1 MNPETPVDVAGPT
14 SGLVDVAHDAAPDA
28 EAVAAPV
35 ATPVAVPIAATE
47 QLPPQRVRN
56 ASLQV
61 LAVLASLY
69 ALRAA
74 SAVVIPLLLG
84 MMISYA
90 LSPLVN
96 RLQRLHLPRAIGA
109 GLLLGLMGAG
119 LGWTA
124 YAMSDDAAALVE
136 SLPEAAQK
144 VRDAMRDYRGQT
156 ESTID
161 KVQRAASRLEEAA
174 QAGTAAPA
182 AAPRGVTRVAIERGR
197 FDVKDYL
204 LRGTL
209 GLAASA
215 AQTALALLIAYFLM
229 VSGNDFR
236 RKMVK
241 LAGPA
246 FGQKRV
252 TVQVLD
258 EIGEQIRR
266 YLLVQLFTSALVGL
280 ATGLAFMALG
290 LERPAVWGAVALVT
304 NFVPY
309 AGPLVMAVAAS
320 LVAFV
325 QFGNLQMALLVP
337 AVAMAVHA
345 VLASLL
351 APWLT
356 SRTSRLN
363 AVAVVVGVLAF
374 GALWGSWGL
383 LLGVPILA
391 AVKAVCD
398 RVEDFQAIG
407 ELLGP

>member
-1 MNPETPVDVAGPT
+1 MNPEMPVGVADTTAGP
-14 SGLVDVAHDAAPDA
+14 ADAAVDHA
-28 EAVAAPV
+28 LDAVAVGVPV
-35 ATPVAVPIAATE
+35 TIVEPLP
-47 QLPPQRVRN
+47 LPPQRVRN
-56 ASLQV
+56 ASLRV

-69 ALRAA
+69 ALHAA

-84 MMISYA
+84 LIISYA

-96 RLQRLHLPRAIGA
+96 RLQRVHLPRAIGA

-119 LGWTA
+119 LGWTG

-136 SLPEAAQK
+136 SLPGAAQK
-144 VRDAMRDYRGQT
+144 VRDSMRNYRGQS

-174 QAGTAAPA
+174 QVGTAAPA

-209 GLAASA
+209 GLVATA
-215 AQTALALLIAYFLM
+215 AQAALALLIAYFLM
-229 VSGNDFR
+229 VSGSDFR
-236 RKMVK
+236 RKMVR
-241 LAGPA
+241 LAGPE

-258 EIGEQIRR
+258 EISEQIRR
-266 YLLVQLFTSALVGL
+266 YLLVQLFTSAMVGL

-290 LERPAVWGAVALVT
+290 LERPAVWGVVAFVT

-325 QFGNLQMALLVP
+325 QFGNVQMALLVP
-337 AVAMAVHA
+337 AAAMGVHA
-345 VLASLL
+345 VFANMLT
-351 APWLT
+351 PWLT

-363 AVAVVVGVLAF
+363 AVAVVVGMLGF

>member
-1 MNPETPVDVAGPT
+1 MNPEMPVGVADTTAGP
-14 SGLVDVAHDAAPDA
+14 ADAAVDHA
-28 EAVAAPV
+28 LDAVA
-35 ATPVAVPIAATE
+35 VAVPVTIVE
-47 QLPPQRVRN
+47 PLPLPPQRVRN
-56 ASLQV
+56 ASLRV

-69 ALRAA
+69 ALHAA

-84 MMISYA
+84 LIISYA

-96 RLQRLHLPRAIGA
+96 RLQRVHLPRAIGA

-119 LGWTA
+119 LGWTG

-136 SLPEAAQK
+136 SLPDAAQK
-144 VRDAMRDYRGQT
+144 VRDSMRNYRGQS

-174 QAGTAAPA
+174 QVGTAAPA

-209 GLAASA
+209 GLVATA
-215 AQTALALLIAYFLM
+215 AQAALALLIAYFLM
-229 VSGNDFR
+229 VSGSDFR
-236 RKMVK
+236 RKMVR
-241 LAGPA
+241 LAGPE

-258 EIGEQIRR
+258 EISEQIRR
-266 YLLVQLFTSALVGL
+266 YLLVQLFTSAMVGL

-290 LERPAVWGAVALVT
+290 LERPAVWGVVAFVT

-325 QFGNLQMALLVP
+325 QFGNVQMALLVP
-337 AVAMAVHA
+337 AAAMGVHA
-345 VLASLL
+345 VFANMLT
-351 APWLT
+351 PWLT

-363 AVAVVVGVLAF
+363 AVAVVVGMLGF

>member
-1 MNPETPVDVAGPT
+1 MNPEMPVGVADTTAGP
-14 SGLVDVAHDAAPDA
+14 ADAAVDHA
-28 EAVAAPV
+28 LDAVAVGVPV
-35 ATPVAVPIAATE
+35 TIVEP
-47 QLPPQRVRN
+47 LPPQRVRN
-56 ASLQV
+56 ASLRV

-69 ALRAA
+69 ALHAA

-84 MMISYA
+84 LIISYA

-96 RLQRLHLPRAIGA
+96 RLQRVHLPRAIGA

-119 LGWTA
+119 LGWTG

-136 SLPEAAQK
+136 SLPDAAQK
-144 VRDAMRDYRGQT
+144 VRDSMRNYRGQS

-174 QAGTAAPA
+174 QVGTAAPA

-209 GLAASA
+209 GLVATA
-215 AQTALALLIAYFLM
+215 AQAALALLIAYFLM
-229 VSGNDFR
+229 VSGSDFR
-236 RKMVK
+236 RKMVR
-241 LAGPA
+241 LAGPE

-258 EIGEQIRR
+258 EISEQIRR
-266 YLLVQLFTSALVGL
+266 YLLVQLFTSAMVGL

-290 LERPAVWGAVALVT
+290 LERPAVWGVVAFVT

-325 QFGNLQMALLVP
+325 QFGNVQMALLVP
-337 AVAMAVHA
+337 AAAMGVHA
-345 VLASLL
+345 VFANMLT
-351 APWLT
+351 PWLT

-363 AVAVVVGVLAF
+363 AVAVVVGMLGF

-391 AVKAVCD
+391 AVKVVCD

>member
-1 MNPETPVDVAGPT
+1 MNPEMPVGVADTTAGP
-14 SGLVDVAHDAAPDA
+14 ADAAVDHA
-28 EAVAAPV
+28 LDAVAVGVPV
-35 ATPVAVPIAATE
+35 TIVEPLP
-47 QLPPQRVRN
+47 LPPQRVRN
-56 ASLQV
+56 ASLRV

-69 ALRAA
+69 ALHAA

-84 MMISYA
+84 LIISYA

-96 RLQRLHLPRAIGA
+96 RLQRVHLPRAIGA

-119 LGWTA
+119 LGWTG

-136 SLPEAAQK
+136 SLPDAAQK
-144 VRDAMRDYRGQT
+144 VRDSMRNYRGQS

-174 QAGTAAPA
+174 QVGTAAPA

-209 GLAASA
+209 GLVATA
-215 AQTALALLIAYFLM
+215 AQAALALLIAYFLM
-229 VSGNDFR
+229 VSGSDFR
-236 RKMVK
+236 RKMVR
-241 LAGPA
+241 LAGPE

-258 EIGEQIRR
+258 EISEQIRR
-266 YLLVQLFTSALVGL
+266 YLLVQLFTSAMVGL

-290 LERPAVWGAVALVT
+290 LERPAVWGVVAFVT

-325 QFGNLQMALLVP
+325 QFGNVQMALLVP
-337 AVAMAVHA
+337 AAAMGVHA
-345 VLASLL
+345 VFANMLT
-351 APWLT
+351 PWLT

-363 AVAVVVGVLAF
+363 AVAVVVGMLGF

>member
-1 MNPETPVDVAGPT
+1 MNPEMPVGVADTTAGP
-14 SGLVDVAHDAAPDA
+14 ADAAVDHA
-28 EAVAAPV
+28 LDAVAVGVPV
-35 ATPVAVPIAATE
+35 TIVEP
-47 QLPPQRVRN
+47 LPAQRVRN
-56 ASLQV
+56 ASLRV

-69 ALRAA
+69 ALHAA

-84 MMISYA
+84 LIISYA

-96 RLQRLHLPRAIGA
+96 RLQRVHLPRAIGA

-119 LGWTA
+119 LGWTG

-136 SLPEAAQK
+136 SLPDAAQK
-144 VRDAMRDYRGQT
+144 VRDSMRNYRGQS

-174 QAGTAAPA
+174 QVGTAAPA

-209 GLAASA
+209 GLVATA
-215 AQTALALLIAYFLM
+215 AQAALALLIAYFLM
-229 VSGNDFR
+229 VSGSDFR
-236 RKMVK
+236 RKMVR
-241 LAGPA
+241 LAGPE

-258 EIGEQIRR
+258 EISEQIRR
-266 YLLVQLFTSALVGL
+266 YLLVQLFTSAMVGL

-290 LERPAVWGAVALVT
+290 LERPAVWGVVAFVT

-325 QFGNLQMALLVP
+325 QFGNVQMALLVP
-337 AVAMAVHA
+337 AAAMGVHA
-345 VLASLL
+345 VFANMLT
-351 APWLT
+351 PWLT

-363 AVAVVVGVLAF
+363 AVAVVVGMLGF

>member
-1 MNPETPVDVAGPT
+1 MNPEMPVGVADTTAGP
-14 SGLVDVAHDAAPDA
+14 ADAAVDHA
-28 EAVAAPV
+28 LDAVAVGVPV
-35 ATPVAVPIAATE
+35 TIVEP
-47 QLPPQRVRN
+47 LPAQRVRN
-56 ASLQV
+56 ASLRV

-69 ALRAA
+69 ALHAA

-84 MMISYA
+84 LIISYA

-96 RLQRLHLPRAIGA
+96 RLQRVHLPRAIGA

-119 LGWTA
+119 LGWTG

-136 SLPEAAQK
+136 SLPGAAQK
-144 VRDAMRDYRGQT
+144 VRDSMRNYRGQS

-174 QAGTAAPA
+174 QVGTAAPA

-209 GLAASA
+209 GLVATA
-215 AQTALALLIAYFLM
+215 AQAALALLIAYFLM
-229 VSGNDFR
+229 VSGSDFR
-236 RKMVK
+236 RKMVR
-241 LAGPA
+241 LAGPE

-258 EIGEQIRR
+258 EISEQIRR
-266 YLLVQLFTSALVGL
+266 YLLVQLFTSAMVGL
-280 ATGLAFMALG
+280 ATGLAFMAVG
-290 LERPAVWGAVALVT
+290 LERPAVWGVVAFVT

-325 QFGNLQMALLVP
+325 QFGNVQMALLVP
-337 AVAMAVHA
+337 AAAMGVHA
-345 VLASLL
+345 VFANMLT
-351 APWLT
+351 PWLT

-363 AVAVVVGVLAF
+363 AVAVVVGMLGF

>member
-1 MNPETPVDVAGPT
+1 MNPEMPVGVADTTAGP
-14 SGLVDVAHDAAPDA
+14 ADAAVDHA
-28 EAVAAPV
+28 LDAVAVGVPV
-35 ATPVAVPIAATE
+35 TIVEP
-47 QLPPQRVRN
+47 LPPQRVRN
-56 ASLQV
+56 ASLRV

-69 ALRAA
+69 ALHAA

-84 MMISYA
+84 LIISYA

-96 RLQRLHLPRAIGA
+96 RLQRVHLPRAIGA

-119 LGWTA
+119 LGWTG

-136 SLPEAAQK
+136 SLPDAAQK
-144 VRDAMRDYRGQT
+144 VRDSMRNYRGQS

-174 QAGTAAPA
+174 QVGTAAPA

-209 GLAASA
+209 GLVATA
-215 AQTALALLIAYFLM
+215 AQAALALLIAYFLM
-229 VSGNDFR
+229 VSGSDFR
-236 RKMVK
+236 RKMVR
-241 LAGPA
+241 LAGPE

-258 EIGEQIRR
+258 EISEQIRR
-266 YLLVQLFTSALVGL
+266 YLLVQLFTSAMVGL
-280 ATGLAFMALG
+280 ATGLAFMAVG
-290 LERPAVWGAVALVT
+290 LERPAVWGVVAFVT

-325 QFGNLQMALLVP
+325 QFGNVQMALLVP
-337 AVAMAVHA
+337 AAAMGVHA
-345 VLASLL
+345 VFANMLT
-351 APWLT
+351 PWLT

-363 AVAVVVGVLAF
+363 AVAVVVGMLGF

>member
-1 MNPETPVDVAGPT
+1 MNPEMPVGVADTTAGP
-14 SGLVDVAHDAAPDA
+14 ADAAVDHA
-28 EAVAAPV
+28 LDAVAVGVPV
-35 ATPVAVPIAATE
+35 TIVEPLPLP
-47 QLPPQRVRN
+47 LPPQRVRN
-56 ASLQV
+56 ASLRV

-69 ALRAA
+69 ALHAA

-84 MMISYA
+84 LIISYA

-96 RLQRLHLPRAIGA
+96 RLQRVHLPRAIGA

-119 LGWTA
+119 LGWTG

-136 SLPEAAQK
+136 SLPGAAQK
-144 VRDAMRDYRGQT
+144 VRDSMRNYRGQS

-174 QAGTAAPA
+174 QVGTAAPA

-209 GLAASA
+209 GLVATA
-215 AQTALALLIAYFLM
+215 AQAALALLIAYFLM
-229 VSGNDFR
+229 VSGSDFR
-236 RKMVK
+236 RKMVR
-241 LAGPA
+241 LAGPE

-258 EIGEQIRR
+258 EISEQIRR
-266 YLLVQLFTSALVGL
+266 YLLVQLFTSAMVGL
-280 ATGLAFMALG
+280 ATGLAFMAVG
-290 LERPAVWGAVALVT
+290 LERPAVWGVVAFVT

-325 QFGNLQMALLVP
+325 QFGNVQMALLVP
-337 AVAMAVHA
+337 AAAMGVHA
-345 VLASLL
+345 VFANMLT
-351 APWLT
+351 PWLT

-363 AVAVVVGVLAF
+363 AVAVVVGMLGF

>member
-1 MNPETPVDVAGPT
+1 MNPEMPGGVAGT
-14 SGLVDVAHDAAPDA
+14 TAGLTDAAVDDA
-28 EAVAAPV
+28 LDAVPV
-35 ATPVAVPIAATE
+35 AILEPLP
-47 QLPPQRVRN
+47 LPPQRVRN
-56 ASLQV
+56 ASLRV

-69 ALRAA
+69 ALHAA

-84 MMISYA
+84 LIISYA

-109 GLLLGLMGAG
+109 GLLLVLMGAG
-119 LGWTA
+119 LGWTG

-136 SLPEAAQK
+136 SLPDAAQK
-144 VRDAMRDYRGQT
+144 VRDAMRNYRGQS

-174 QAGTAAPA
+174 QVGTAAPA

-209 GLAASA
+209 GLAATA
-215 AQTALALLIAYFLM
+215 AQAALALLIAYFLM
-229 VSGNDFR
+229 VSGNEFR
-236 RKMVK
+236 RKMVR
-241 LAGPA
+241 LAGPE

-258 EIGEQIRR
+258 EISEQIRR

-280 ATGLAFMALG
+280 ATGLVFMALG
-290 LERPAVWGAVALVT
+290 LERPAVWGTVAFVT

-309 AGPLVMAVAAS
+309 AGPLVMAMAAS

-325 QFGNLQMALLVP
+325 QFGNVQMALLVS
-337 AVAMAVHA
+337 AAAIGVHA
-345 VLASLL
+345 VFANMLT
-351 APWLT
+351 PWLT

-363 AVAVVVGVLAF
+363 AVAVVVGMLGF

>member
-1 MNPETPVDVAGPT
+1 MNPEMPVGVADTTAGP
-14 SGLVDVAHDAAPDA
+14 ADAAVDHA
-28 EAVAAPV
+28 LDAVAVGVPV
-35 ATPVAVPIAATE
+35 TIVEP
-47 QLPPQRVRN
+47 LPPQRVRN
-56 ASLQV
+56 ASLRV

-69 ALRAA
+69 ALHAA

-84 MMISYA
+84 LIISYA

-96 RLQRLHLPRAIGA
+96 RLQRVHLPRAIGA

-119 LGWTA
+119 LGWTG

-136 SLPEAAQK
+136 SLPDAAQK
-144 VRDAMRDYRGQT
+144 VRDSMRNYRGQS

-174 QAGTAAPA
+174 QVGTAAPA

-209 GLAASA
+209 GLVATA
-215 AQTALALLIAYFLM
+215 AQAALALLIAYFLM
-229 VSGNDFR
+229 VSGSDFR
-236 RKMVK
+236 RKMVR
-241 LAGPA
+241 LAGPE

-258 EIGEQIRR
+258 EISEQIRR
-266 YLLVQLFTSALVGL
+266 YLLVQLFTSAMVGL

-290 LERPAVWGAVALVT
+290 LERPAVWGVVAFVT

-325 QFGNLQMALLVP
+325 QFGNVQMALLVP
-337 AVAMAVHA
+337 AAAMGVHA
-345 VLASLL
+345 VFANMLT
-351 APWLT
+351 PWLT

-363 AVAVVVGVLAF
+363 AVAVVVGMLAF

-391 AVKAVCD
+391 AVKVVCD

>member
-1 MNPETPVDVAGPT
+1 MNPEMPVGVADTTAGP
-14 SGLVDVAHDAAPDA
+14 ADAAVDHA
-28 EAVAAPV
+28 LDAVAVGVPV
-35 ATPVAVPIAATE
+35 TIVEP
-47 QLPPQRVRN
+47 LPPQRVRN
-56 ASLQV
+56 ASLRV

-69 ALRAA
+69 ALHAA

-84 MMISYA
+84 LIISYA

-96 RLQRLHLPRAIGA
+96 RLQRVHLPRAIGA

-119 LGWTA
+119 LGWTG

-136 SLPEAAQK
+136 SLPDAAQK
-144 VRDAMRDYRGQT
+144 VRDSMRNYRGQS

-174 QAGTAAPA
+174 QVGTAAPA

-209 GLAASA
+209 GLVATA
-215 AQTALALLIAYFLM
+215 AQAALALLIAYFLM
-229 VSGNDFR
+229 VSGSDFR
-236 RKMVK
+236 RKMVR
-241 LAGPA
+241 LAGPE

-258 EIGEQIRR
+258 EISEQIRR
-266 YLLVQLFTSALVGL
+266 YLLVQLFTSAMVGL

-290 LERPAVWGAVALVT
+290 LERPAVWGIVAFVT

-325 QFGNLQMALLVP
+325 QFGNVQMALLVP
-337 AVAMAVHA
+337 AAAMGVHA
-345 VLASLL
+345 VFANMLT
-351 APWLT
+351 PWLT

-363 AVAVVVGVLAF
+363 AVAVVVGMLGF

-391 AVKAVCD
+391 AVKVVCD

>member
-1 MNPETPVDVAGPT
+1 MNPEMPVGVADTTAGP
-14 SGLVDVAHDAAPDA
+14 ADAAVDHA
-28 EAVAAPV
+28 LDAVAVGVPV
-35 ATPVAVPIAATE
+35 TIVEP
-47 QLPPQRVRN
+47 LPPQRVRN
-56 ASLQV
+56 ASLRV

-69 ALRAA
+69 ALHAA

-84 MMISYA
+84 LIISYA

-96 RLQRLHLPRAIGA
+96 RLQRVHLPRAIGA

-119 LGWTA
+119 LGWTG

-136 SLPEAAQK
+136 SLPDAAQK
-144 VRDAMRDYRGQT
+144 VRDSMRNYRGQS

-174 QAGTAAPA
+174 QVGTAAPA

-209 GLAASA
+209 GLVATA
-215 AQTALALLIAYFLM
+215 AQAALALLIAYFLM
-229 VSGNDFR
+229 VSGSDFR
-236 RKMVK
+236 RKMVR
-241 LAGPA
+241 LAGPE

-258 EIGEQIRR
+258 EISEQIRR
-266 YLLVQLFTSALVGL
+266 YLLVQLFTSAMVGL

-290 LERPAVWGAVALVT
+290 LERPAVWGIVAFVT

-325 QFGNLQMALLVP
+325 QFGNVQMALLVP
-337 AVAMAVHA
+337 AAAMGVHA
-345 VLASLL
+345 VFANMLT
-351 APWLT
+351 PWLT

-363 AVAVVVGVLAF
+363 AVAVVVGMLGF

>member
-1 MNPETPVDVAGPT
+1 MNPEMPVGVADTTAGP
-14 SGLVDVAHDAAPDA
+14 ADAAVDHA
-28 EAVAAPV
+28 LDAVAVGVPV
-35 ATPVAVPIAATE
+35 TIVEPLPLP
-47 QLPPQRVRN
+47 LPPQRVRN
-56 ASLQV
+56 ASLRV

-69 ALRAA
+69 ALHAA

-84 MMISYA
+84 LIISYA

-96 RLQRLHLPRAIGA
+96 RLQRVHLPRAIGA

-119 LGWTA
+119 LGWTG

-136 SLPEAAQK
+136 SLPGAAQK
-144 VRDAMRDYRGQT
+144 VRDSMRNYRGQS

-174 QAGTAAPA
+174 QVGTAAPA

-209 GLAASA
+209 GLVATA
-215 AQTALALLIAYFLM
+215 AQAALALLIAYFLM
-229 VSGNDFR
+229 VSGSDFR
-236 RKMVK
+236 RKMVR
-241 LAGPA
+241 LAGPE

-258 EIGEQIRR
+258 EISEQIRR
-266 YLLVQLFTSALVGL
+266 YLLVQLFTSAMVGL
-280 ATGLAFMALG
+280 ATGLAFMVVG
-290 LERPAVWGAVALVT
+290 LERPAVWGVVAFVT

-325 QFGNLQMALLVP
+325 QFGNVQMALLVP
-337 AVAMAVHA
+337 AAAMGVHA
-345 VLASLL
+345 VFANMLT
-351 APWLT
+351 PWLT

-363 AVAVVVGVLAF
+363 AVAVVVGMLGF

>member
-1 MNPETPVDVAGPT
+1 MNPEMPVGVADTTAGP
-14 SGLVDVAHDAAPDA
+14 ADAAVDHA
-28 EAVAAPV
+28 LDAVAVGVPV
-35 ATPVAVPIAATE
+35 TIVEPLP
-47 QLPPQRVRN
+47 LPPQRVRN
-56 ASLQV
+56 ASLRV

-69 ALRAA
+69 ALHAA

-84 MMISYA
+84 LIISYA

-96 RLQRLHLPRAIGA
+96 RLQRVHLPRAIGA

-119 LGWTA
+119 LGWTG

-136 SLPEAAQK
+136 SLPDAAQK
-144 VRDAMRDYRGQT
+144 VRDSMRNYRGQS

-174 QAGTAAPA
+174 QVGTAAPA

-209 GLAASA
+209 GLVATA
-215 AQTALALLIAYFLM
+215 AQAALALLIAYFLM
-229 VSGNDFR
+229 VSGSDFR
-236 RKMVK
+236 RKMVR
-241 LAGPA
+241 LAGPE

-258 EIGEQIRR
+258 EISEQIRR
-266 YLLVQLFTSALVGL
+266 YLLVQLFTSAMVGL
-280 ATGLAFMALG
+280 ATGLAFMAVG
-290 LERPAVWGAVALVT
+290 LERPAVWGVVAFVT

-325 QFGNLQMALLVP
+325 QFGNVQMALLVP
-337 AVAMAVHA
+337 AAAMGVHA
-345 VLASLL
+345 VFANMLT
-351 APWLT
+351 PWLT

-363 AVAVVVGVLAF
+363 AVAVVVGMLGF

>member
-1 MNPETPVDVAGPT
+1 MNPEMPVGVADTTAGP
-14 SGLVDVAHDAAPDA
+14 ADAAVDHA
-28 EAVAAPV
+28 LDAVAVGVPV
-35 ATPVAVPIAATE
+35 TIVEP
-47 QLPPQRVRN
+47 LPPQRVRN
-56 ASLQV
+56 ASLRV

-69 ALRAA
+69 ALHAA

-84 MMISYA
+84 LIISYA

-96 RLQRLHLPRAIGA
+96 RLQRVHLPRAIGA

-119 LGWTA
+119 LGWTG

-136 SLPEAAQK
+136 SLPDAAQK
-144 VRDAMRDYRGQT
+144 VRDSMRNYRGQS

-174 QAGTAAPA
+174 QVGTAAPA

-209 GLAASA
+209 GLVATA
-215 AQTALALLIAYFLM
+215 AQAALALLIAYFLM
-229 VSGNDFR
+229 VSGSDFR
-236 RKMVK
+236 RKMVR
-241 LAGPA
+241 LAGPE

-258 EIGEQIRR
+258 EISEQIRR
-266 YLLVQLFTSALVGL
+266 YLLVQLFTSAMVGL

-290 LERPAVWGAVALVT
+290 LERPAVWGVVAFVT

-325 QFGNLQMALLVP
+325 QFGNVQMALLVP
-337 AVAMAVHA
+337 AAAMGVHA
-345 VLASLL
+345 VFANMLT
-351 APWLT
+351 PWLT

-363 AVAVVVGVLAF
+363 AVAVVVGMLGF

>member
-1 MNPETPVDVAGPT
+1 MNPEMPVGVADTTAGP
-14 SGLVDVAHDAAPDA
+14 ADAAVDNA
-28 EAVAAPV
+28 LDAVA
-35 ATPVAVPIAATE
+35 VAVPVTIVE
-47 QLPPQRVRN
+47 PLPPQRVRN
-56 ASLQV
+56 ASLRV

-69 ALRAA
+69 ALHAA

-84 MMISYA
+84 LIISYA

-96 RLQRLHLPRAIGA
+96 RLQRVHLPRAIGA

-119 LGWTA
+119 LGWTG

-136 SLPEAAQK
+136 SLPDAAQK
-144 VRDAMRDYRGQT
+144 VRDSMRNYRGQS

-174 QAGTAAPA
+174 QVGTAAPA

-209 GLAASA
+209 GLVATA
-215 AQTALALLIAYFLM
+215 AQAALALLIAYFLM
-229 VSGNDFR
+229 VSGSDFR
-236 RKMVK
+236 RKMVR
-241 LAGPA
+241 LAGPE

-258 EIGEQIRR
+258 EISEQIRR
-266 YLLVQLFTSALVGL
+266 YLLVQLFTSAMVGL
-280 ATGLAFMALG
+280 ATGLAFMAVG
-290 LERPAVWGAVALVT
+290 LERPAVWGIVAFVT

-325 QFGNLQMALLVP
+325 QFGNVQMALLVP
-337 AVAMAVHA
+337 AAAMGVHA
-345 VLASLL
+345 VFANMLT
-351 APWLT
+351 PWLT

-363 AVAVVVGVLAF
+363 AVAVVVGMLGF

-391 AVKAVCD
+391 AVKVVCD